1 MTSTQACREIDYI
14 VGNSGRTEE
23 LRQLRILKSQE
34 AQARK
39 GGRGNIKGKGKGK
52 EDIEPISSSDGE
64 ESEGSL
70 DDEE

>member
-1 MTSTQACREIDYI
+1 MTSTQACREIDDI

-23 LRQLRILKSQE
+23 LRQLRMLKSQE

-39 GGRGNIKGKGKGK
+39 GSREDIKGKGK

-64 ESEGSL
+64 EFEGSS